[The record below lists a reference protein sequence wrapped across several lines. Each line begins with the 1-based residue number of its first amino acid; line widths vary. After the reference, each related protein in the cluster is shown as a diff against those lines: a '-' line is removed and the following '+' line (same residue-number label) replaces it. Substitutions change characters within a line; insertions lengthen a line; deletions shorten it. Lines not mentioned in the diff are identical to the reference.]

1 MVKFKVKN
9 EFIYDSIRRYPGGMV
24 DIKAE
29 HIEILKP
36 KNVLGDPIRTEK
48 KEKAVK
54 EEGEKAVR
62 SSKGKKSE

>member
-1 MVKFKVKN
+1 MKFKVKN
-9 EFIYDSIRRYPGGMV
+9 EFIYDSIRRYPGGVV

-36 KNVLGDPIRTEK
+36 KNVLGDPVRSEK

-54 EEGEKAVR
+54 EEKEKAVR
-62 SSKGKKSE
+62 SKRKKST